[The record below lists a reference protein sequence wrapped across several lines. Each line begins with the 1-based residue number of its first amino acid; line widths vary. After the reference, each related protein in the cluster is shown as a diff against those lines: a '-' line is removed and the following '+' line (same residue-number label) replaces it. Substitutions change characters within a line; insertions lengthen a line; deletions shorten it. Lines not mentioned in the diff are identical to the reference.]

1 MMLIYVTIYT
11 AELAAAL
18 QQGGCYALEDINV
31 DQVLSWFTGG
41 DSDIAV
47 DTTTDSSESMENPI
61 QDIIDELDSLQ
72 ATVTTGEIVDL
83 NIEDLDAPIEEELD
97 EAEPVEQEE

>member
-1 MMLIYVTIYT
+1 MLIYVTIYT

-47 DTTTDSSESMENPI
+47 DTTTDGSE
-61 QDIIDELDSLQ
+61 
-72 ATVTTGEIVDL
+72 
-83 NIEDLDAPIEEELD
+83 
-97 EAEPVEQEE
+97 